1 MPGGISEVDDRLR
14 DDRLLN
20 ETRMTLKENPM
31 TARLINTSA
40 PDFTLTDIQ
49 GRTVR
54 LSDYRGKA
62 NVVLVFNRSVL

>member
-1 MPGGISEVDDRLR
+1 
-14 DDRLLN
+14 
-20 ETRMTLKENPM
+20 MTLKENPM

-40 PDFTLTDIQ
+40 PDLTLTDIQ

-62 NVVLVFNRSVL
+62 NVVLVFNRGVQ

>member
-1 MPGGISEVDDRLR
+1 
-14 DDRLLN
+14 
-20 ETRMTLKENPM
+20 MTLKENPM
-31 TARLINTSA
+31 TARLTNTSA

-54 LSDYRGKA
+54 LSDYSGKA

>member
-1 MPGGISEVDDRLR
+1 
-14 DDRLLN
+14 
-20 ETRMTLKENPM
+20 MTLKENPM

-62 NVVLVFNRSVL
+62 NIVLVFNRGVL